1 MSNHIHLIVQSKEGK
16 LSEIIRDYKSYTSK
30 KIVEAIKEYPESRKE
45 WILWMFERAAKK
57 HKRNSKYQV
66 WTHDNHPEEP
76 ESNKFLD
83 QKLDYVHQNPVRN
96 GIVQNPEDYL
106 YSSAMDYAGMP
117 GYLEIEKIE

>member
-1 MSNHIHLIVQSKEGK
+1 MA
-16 LSEIIRDYKSYTSK
+16 
-30 KIVEAIKEYPESRKE
+30 EAIKEYPESRKE

-66 WTHDNHPEEP
+66 WTHDNHPEEL

-96 GIVQNPEDYL
+96 GIVQNPEDDL